1 MSRGTDTVLAGNI
14 GHIPLAKRLGFTV
27 HGDFGLNAYNSKTLS
42 ALAEMGVSRQTLS
55 FEARLAQIRDMRGP
69 LETDLIVYGRL
80 PLMITENCVT
90 KNSTGCA
97 HGAGSVLTDRRGE
110 QFPVLC
116 AYGCRCEIENGKTL
130 VLADKP
136 EVFRCG
142 LRYGRLRFTTE
153 TAAECAAILRAHRAG
168 TVTAGDS
175 STRGLFYRGVE

>member
-1 MSRGTDTVLAGNI
+1 MI
-14 GHIPLAKRLGFTV
+14 
-27 HGDFGLNAYNSKTLS
+27 
-42 ALAEMGVSRQTLS
+42 
-55 FEARLAQIRDMRGP
+55 
-69 LETDLIVYGRL
+69 YGRL

-90 KNSTGCA
+90 KNSVGCA

-116 AYGCRCEIENGKTL
+116 AYGCRCEIENGKVL

-153 TAAECAAILRAHRAG
+153 TAEECAAILRAHNAG
-168 TVTAGDS
+168 TITADADT
-175 STRGLFYRGVE
+175 TRGLFYRGVE